1 MRKKTD
7 PHVLFIVRKK
17 YYSYMV
23 KSYWHLHNRSV
34 MLHLFAYY
42 HHVNDIIDLA
52 LLTKIV

>member
-7 PHVLFIVRKK
+7 PHVLFMVRKK

-23 KSYWHLHNRSV
+23 KSYWHNRSM

-42 HHVNDIIDLA
+42 HHVNDIIDLV